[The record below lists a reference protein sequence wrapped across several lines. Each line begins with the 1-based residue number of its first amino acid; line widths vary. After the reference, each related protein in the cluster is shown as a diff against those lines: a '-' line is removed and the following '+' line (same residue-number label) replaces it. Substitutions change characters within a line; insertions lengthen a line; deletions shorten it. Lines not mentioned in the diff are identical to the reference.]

1 MLWRNSGA
9 NSGCLFM
16 TLRERIR
23 SFFSRIFRRKELEV
37 AEIPEPIIEEPI
49 VEPRIEPI
57 LPEIEEE
64 PIVEEKVLSKIVIFY
79 ERIRGTRIKRKVQRT
94 YPVDMSDE
102 EIQRQLSRQY
112 DNGGNFVVLVESI
125 SYGEYVPGAETEIE
139 RGLPGSAD
147 VSP

>member
-1 MLWRNSGA
+1 
-9 NSGCLFM
+9 M

-37 AEIPEPIIEEPI
+37 AEIPEPII
-49 VEPRIEPI
+49 
-57 LPEIEEE
+57 
-64 PIVEEKVLSKIVIFY
+64 EEKVLSKIVIFY

-112 DNGGNFVVLVESI
+112 DNGGNFVLIIAAVFLHRT
-125 SYGEYVPGAETEIE
+125 YQPG
-139 RGLPGSAD
+139 RF
-147 VSP
+147 

>member
-1 MLWRNSGA
+1 
-9 NSGCLFM
+9 M

-57 LPEIEEE
+57 LPEIEPEVIPEEPLEIEEE